1 MKTNFIGQINGEK
14 FTSAEEFI
22 EKLNKLGISDL
33 LSKQKPQRV
42 NSHNSFVNFIPNES
56 YNKQFA
62 KVNNADL
69 SYILKTFFPW
79 YTTDTQDNKELKN
92 EEQFTQDLNKAQSEV
107 FENFI
112 KIKLKSSTPLDRE
125 NIEEWSENT
134 LDEISKILRDKK
146 IEFQE
151 IYSDGI
157 QLELKELI
165 ELDIKQSKQLFID
178 KTNKTDIAK
187 KEVYNKAKS
196 LSTAIACL
204 EENGIEVPEN
214 ATKIL
219 SKLVVDTQ
227 IHYFH
232 LNKFCLIQDYYNQLL
247 EILDKINVQ

>member
-1 MKTNFIGQINGEK
+1 MKTNFIGQINGDK

-33 LSKQKPQRV
+33 LLEQKPQRV
-42 NSHNSFVNFIPNES
+42 NSHNPFVNFIPNES

-62 KVNNADL
+62 KANNADL

-79 YTTDTQDNKELKN
+79 YTADTQDNNELKN
-92 EEQFTQDLNKAQSEV
+92 KEQFTQDLDKAQAEV

-134 LDEISKILRDKK
+134 LDEISKTLRDKK

-165 ELDIKQSKQLFID
+165 ELDIKQSKQLFIN

-187 KEVYNKAKS
+187 KELCDKAKA

-219 SKLVVDTQ
+219 SKLAVDIQ